1 MLDFDLIP
9 VLVKLKSR
17 MLRILENYQLWDPS
31 KKEGVGQN
39 RNKINIHTIDL
50 GCKRFYSNH
59 YESVHAMC
67 RVHYV

>member
-17 MLRILENYQLWDPS
+17 MLRILENYQLWDPN

-39 RNKINIHTIDL
+39 RNKINIQ
-50 GCKRFYSNH
+50 
-59 YESVHAMC
+59 
-67 RVHYV
+67 